1 MKMRRINVTIT
12 AALVL
17 FFYLSLTTVA
27 AQPIV
32 EELTIEPGEPTTLS
46 TITFTAVITSED
58 DIGEVRLIIEECKV
72 GLCYLSSN
80 ESMDMI
86 EDNTYQTQ
94 FTLTHADATY
104 VKYHLEVES
113 GGEWFSYDIVETNL
127 TADTDNGLSNGE
139 NGGNGTP
146 GFEIVIFLLAISI
159 GVFIFKRKRL

>member
-1 MKMRRINVTIT
+1 MRRINVTIT

-86 EDNTYQTQ
+86 EDTQ
-94 FTLTHADATY
+94 EAF
-104 VKYHLEVES
+104 
-113 GGEWFSYDIVETNL
+113 GGYFLNKDSINYYRL
-127 TADTDNGLSNGE
+127 G
-139 NGGNGTP
+139 
-146 GFEIVIFLLAISI
+146 LLARSM
-159 GVFIFKRKRL
+159 FPTHRKSFLVVDQERDSERFVAVLRFDWCHPFPTNR